1 MTREHSLFGRLV
13 LRITIV
19 LIIGAGLLITSAW
32 YYGRS
37 AASQTYDRLLLGA
50 ALQMAD
56 SLSVEDGQLVASLPV
71 SAFELLGFSKEDR
84 IFYRLIDT
92 EGQTLTGYRDLAGF
106 IDYTAART
114 GPVFLNDVYRDVP
127 VRLVVVSRVLSEP
140 PLSGW
145 AYVMVAQTTEAR
157 SVLTQEITSRAIL
170 LVILMSSLA
179 LIAGIL
185 AIRYSLQPVAALG
198 SVLNKR
204 DPQDLTPLDLDI
216 PSEMKP
222 FIGSINHF
230 MGRLDQRVILLQRFI
245 GDAAHQIRTP
255 LTALAAQADMLDT
268 ETLPENAQHSL
279 QRMRSRISELSRLT
293 GQLLNHA
300 MVIHRAGTVHLEKTD
315 LVLIARQA
323 FRMAVPIT
331 VNPDIVVSF
340 EASEMQVLVAGDV
353 VSLREAIANIIDNAL
368 RHGSQYKLAVK
379 VSIENCRALVEICD
393 DGAGIPR
400 EKWQH
405 VLERFIT
412 SKTHEGNSGLG
423 FSIASEVATAHSG
436 LIRFKERTTESC
448 FCVILDLPL
457 WQDMP

>member
-1 MTREHSLFGRLV
+1 MAREHSLFGRLV
-13 LRITIV
+13 LRVSII
-19 LIIGAGLLITSAW
+19 LAIGAALLITAAW

-56 SLSVEDGQLVASLPV
+56 SLSIEDGHLIASLPV

-114 GPVFLNDVYRDVP
+114 GPVFLNDTYRETP
-127 VRLVVVSRVLSEP
+127 VRLVVVSRVLSDP

-145 AYVMVAQTTEAR
+145 AYVIVAQTTEAR
-157 SVLTQEITSRAIL
+157 SALTHEITGRAIL
-170 LVILMSSLA
+170 LVILMSFLA

-185 AIRYSLQPVAALG
+185 AIRFSLQPVEALG
-198 SVLNKR
+198 NALHKR
-204 DPQDLTPLDLDI
+204 DPQDLTPLDLDV
-216 PSEMKP
+216 PGEMKP

-230 MGRLDQRVILLQRFI
+230 MSRLDQRVLLLQRFI
-245 GDAAHQIRTP
+245 ADAAHQIRTP
-255 LTALAAQADMLDT
+255 LTALAAQADMLET
-268 ETLPENAQHSL
+268 ERLPAGAKRSL
-279 QRMRSRISELSRLT
+279 HRMRTRITELSRLT

-315 LVLIARQA
+315 LVTVARQA
-323 FRMAVPIT
+323 FRIAVPIT

-340 EASEMQVLVAGDV
+340 EAEQPQLLVQGDI

-368 RHGSQYKLAVK
+368 RHGSVAKLAVR
-379 VSIENCRALVEICD
+379 VAEENGRAIVEVTD
-393 DGAGIPR
+393 DGAGIPPD
-400 EKWQH
+400 KWPL
-405 VLERFIT
+405 VVKRFMT
-412 SKTHEGNSGLG
+412 SKPDEGNSGLG
-423 FSIASEVATAHSG
+423 FSIAAEVATAHSG
-436 LIRFKERTTESC
+436 LIRFKEKTAENC
-448 FCVILDLPL
+448 FSVILDIPL
-457 WQDMP
+457 WQDSL